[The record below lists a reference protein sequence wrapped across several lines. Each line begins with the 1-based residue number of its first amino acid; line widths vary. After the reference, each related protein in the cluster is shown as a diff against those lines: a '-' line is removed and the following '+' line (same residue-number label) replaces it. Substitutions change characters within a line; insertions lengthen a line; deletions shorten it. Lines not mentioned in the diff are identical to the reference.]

1 MNRLVP
7 LTCAIVFLDA
17 ALFGALIPLL
27 PGYVDDF
34 ELTKLEAGLLFA
46 AFGAGALAGGIP
58 AGVAAARLG
67 PKRAV
72 IGDLCLLAL
81 ASVAFGISGGALALG
96 LARFLQGVSSAI
108 TWAGA
113 LGWVAVET
121 DRGRRGQVL
130 GTVFGVAVFG
140 FITGPMLGA
149 LAAELSVRAVFLV
162 VAVLALVL
170 VAVTAAQQP
179 SAREPWERG
188 AVGRVLRDPR
198 FLAGLWLNTLPA
210 FFFGILDVLA
220 TLRLDR
226 GGYGVVAIGVVF
238 VVAGLVEVGF
248 NPIVGR
254 VSDRRGRLVPVRI
267 GLGAAIVVGAVLA
280 FAHEPLLVAGLIVLA
295 GLAYGGFYTPGMAL
309 VADRAEIARLPQGF
323 GFGLTN
329 TAWAIGASLGP
340 SLGGGVAHI
349 TSDAVPYLICSV
361 LCATTLVVVGRS
373 APRLGRS

>member
-1 MNRLVP
+1 VRRLIV
-7 LTCAIVFLDA
+7 LACAIVFVDA

-34 ELTKLEAGLLFA
+34 DLTKLEAGLLFG
-46 AFGAGALAGGIP
+46 AFAAGALAGGIP
-58 AGVAAARLG
+58 AGIAAARLG

-72 IGDLCLLAL
+72 IGGLCLLAV
-81 ASVAFGISGGALALG
+81 ASVAFGISGDAVTLG

-113 LGWVAVET
+113 LGWIAAET
-121 DRGRRGQVL
+121 ERGRRGQVL
-130 GTVFGVAVFG
+130 GTAFGVAVFG
-140 FITGPMLGA
+140 FITGPLLGA
-149 LAAELSVRAVFLV
+149 LAAELSVRVVFFV

-170 VAVTAAQQP
+170 VALTAAQP
-179 SAREPWERG
+179 TSAREPWEHG

-198 FLAGLWLNTLPA
+198 FVAGLWLNTLPA

-220 TLRLDR
+220 TLRLDA
-226 GGYGVVAIGVVF
+226 GGYGVIAIGVVF

-254 VSDRRGRLVPVRI
+254 ISDRRGRLVPVRL
-267 GLGAAIVVGAVLA
+267 GLGAAVVVGIVLA
-280 FAHEPLLVAGLIVLA
+280 IAREPLLVSGLIVLA
-295 GLAYGGFYTPGMAL
+295 GLAYGGFYTPGMSL

-329 TAWAIGASLGP
+329 TAWAIGATLGS
-340 SLGGGVAHI
+340 SLGGGVAQL
-349 TSDAVPYLICSV
+349 TDDAVPYLLCSA
-361 LCATTLVVVGRS
+361 LCASTLLVLRRA
-373 APRLGRS
+373 APRRRAA